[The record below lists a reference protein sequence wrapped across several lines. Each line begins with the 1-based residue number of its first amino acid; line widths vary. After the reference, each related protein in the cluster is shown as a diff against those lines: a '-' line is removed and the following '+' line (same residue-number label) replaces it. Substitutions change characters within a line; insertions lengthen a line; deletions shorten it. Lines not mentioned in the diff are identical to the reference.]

1 MNFIP
6 LIILLF
12 FLLKGKG
19 NSTILD
25 FIKNID
31 LKSITPILELL
42 GVDKKTTETLSTL
55 DLNNMTIKDVLPLL
69 TPLITSFMQKS
80 GGASFTERSSSSE
93 YTSDYA
99 TTSNFT
105 AESLSPI
112 QDIAGEEIK
121 NAFNRY
127 FT

>member
-31 LKSITPILELL
+31 IKSITPILELL

-55 DLNNMTIKDVLPLL
+55 DLNNLTIKDVIPLL

-80 GGASFTERSSSSE
+80 GGASFTESTPSSE
-93 YTSDYA
+93 YTSDYT

-121 NAFNRY
+121 TAFNRY